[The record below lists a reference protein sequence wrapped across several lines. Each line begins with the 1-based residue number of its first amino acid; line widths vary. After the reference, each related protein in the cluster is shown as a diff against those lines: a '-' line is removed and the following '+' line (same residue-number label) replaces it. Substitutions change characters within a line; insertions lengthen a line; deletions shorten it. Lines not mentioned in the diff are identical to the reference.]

1 MKRMKKCTVRNCIK
15 NVSQGNSETSKEEF
29 SAPQLL
35 LFNLIIFIYLKVI

>member
-29 SAPQLL
+29 SAPRA
-35 LFNLIIFIYLKVI
+35 VVV